1 MLETLRSIVQ
11 EVNAAP
17 DLQSALAIIVSRVKA
32 AVKADVCSIYLTD
45 EKQQRHLLQAT
56 DGFRQEAVGKVSIPF
71 GKGLVGLVYERA
83 EPLNLSN
90 AIDHPRYLLI
100 AQTGEFSYHGFLGVP
115 IIQFRQVLGVLV
127 VRQKEPRSFAEEEET
142 FLLTLA
148 AQLAG
153 AIGHASSS
161 GELAGLKSAT
171 RRNDHFL
178 QGRSGSAGV
187 AIGKAVVAYK
197 PAELRLVPSRQ
208 AEDPKAEVE
217 AFRQALLKA
226 QEEIERL
233 KQQMLAHLAEEDIA
247 LFDAWAMMLRSESLE
262 QRVLHWIAEGCW
274 APSALRRTI
283 EEHSRVFEAME
294 DPYMRERALDVRDL
308 GRRILGYLQASSVHR
323 GDDYPVNTILV
334 GEEVSAAQLAEVP
347 LGHLAGILC
356 ATGSSSSHVA
366 ILARAMGIPAVMGV
380 ADAHVEQLEGCELIL
395 DGFHGR
401 VHIHPAPS
409 VRTEYQRLQEE
420 LRAQS
425 ELLEQERGKVTQT
438 RDGCRVHLYLNTGLV
453 AETTGLGADEAEGV
467 GLYRTELPFM
477 VRDRFPGEEV
487 QRINYRRVLKL
498 YHPRPVTLRT
508 LDIGGDKDL
517 PYFPIPESNPFLGWR
532 GIRISLDHPEIF
544 LTQIRAMLRASEG
557 LNNLRILLPMISHI
571 AEVVDARRLIDQAF
585 AELTEEG
592 LKLQMPAIGAMI
604 EVPAAVFQAA
614 EVAAKVDFISL
625 GTNDLTQYL
634 LAVDRN
640 NPNVAD
646 LYSDSH
652 PAVLKAINLVYC
664 AALPYLDDISVC
676 GEMAGDP
683 LNSVLL
689 VGMGYRH
696 LSMSAGN
703 LLKVRHLLRHLEL
716 PLIEHMTQSALCCE
730 EPAMVRALLEQMLSE
745 KGLLHLVR
753 PTAA

>member
-17 DLQSALAIIVSRVKA
+17 NLQEALSIIVTRVKG
-32 AVKADVCSIYLTD
+32 AVNADVCSIYLTD
-45 EKQQRHLLQAT
+45 EKRKRHLLQAT
-56 DGFRQEAVGKVSIPF
+56 DGFRQEAVGKVAIPF

-83 EPLNLSN
+83 EPLNLSD
-90 AIDHPRYLLI
+90 ATSHSRYLFI
-100 AQTGEFSYHGFLGVP
+100 SQTGEFLYHGFLGVP

-127 VRQKEPRSFAEEEET
+127 VRQKKPRSFAEEEET

-153 AIGHASSS
+153 AIGHASTS
-161 GELAGLKSAT
+161 GELSELKSAKKP
-171 RRNDHFL
+171 DEHFL
-178 QGRSGSAGV
+178 LGRSGSSGV

-197 PAELRLVPSRQ
+197 PAELRLVPNRQ
-208 AEDPKAEVE
+208 AEDPKAEAV
-217 AFRQALLKA
+217 AFRQALQKA
-226 QEEIERL
+226 LEEIEQL
-233 KQQMLAHLAEEDIA
+233 KARMAATLPEEDIA

-262 QRVLHWIAEGCW
+262 QRVMHWIGEGCW

-283 EEHSRVFEAME
+283 EEHSKVFEAME
-294 DPYMRERALDVRDL
+294 DPYMRERALDVRDM
-308 GRRILGYLQASSVHR
+308 GRRILNYLQESPAHR
-323 GDDYPVNTILV
+323 GGDYPENTILV

-347 LGHLAGILC
+347 PGHLAGILC

-366 ILARAMGIPAVMGV
+366 ILARAMGVPAVMGV
-380 ADAHVEQLEGCELIL
+380 ADAHVEQLEGYELIL
-395 DGFHGR
+395 DGFLGR
-401 VHIHPAPS
+401 VYIQPAPS
-409 VRTEYQRLQEE
+409 VRLEYQRLQDEF
-420 LRAQS
+420 RAQT
-425 ELLEQERGKVTQT
+425 EMLEQERGKITQT

-453 AETTGLGADEAEGV
+453 AETSSLGAEEAEGV

-487 QRINYRRVLKL
+487 QRINYHRVLKH

-532 GIRISLDHPEIF
+532 GIRVSLDHPEIF

-557 LNNLRILLPMISHI
+557 LDNLRILLPMVSH
-571 AEVVDARRLIDQAF
+571 VSQVTDAKRLIEQAF
-585 AELTEEG
+585 AELCEEG
-592 LKLQMPAIGAMI
+592 VKLKMPSIGAMI
-604 EVPAAVFQAA
+604 EVPAAIFQTA
-614 EVAAKVDFISL
+614 ELASKVDFISL

-646 LYSDSH
+646 LYSDNH
-652 PAVLKAINLVYC
+652 PAVLKAINLIFC
-664 AALPYLDDISVC
+664 SALQYLEDISVC

-683 LNSVLL
+683 ISAILL
-689 VGMGYRH
+689 VGLGYRH

-703 LLKVRHLLRHLEL
+703 LLRVRHVLRHLDL
-716 PLIEHMTQSALCCE
+716 PLIEHMAGAALCCE
-730 EPAMVRALLEQMLSE
+730 EPTMVRALLEQMLVE
-745 KGLLHLVR
+745 NGLSHLQRLLV
-753 PTAA
+753 A